1 MSQRREALLDLA
13 EELLER
19 DGLEAFGIG
28 TFARAAGVQPPS
40 LYKHFSGLPDIENA
54 LISRGFIQFATA
66 MADAAAT
73 APANDRRAQLAAFAR
88 TYREAALA
96 RPQHY
101 RMMTARALD
110 RDALEPGAETAAML
124 TLIGLF
130 GETLERYDTA
140 RAAWA
145 WAHGLTILEIANRFP
160 PDADVGAAWGV
171 LLETLAMRLP
181 AN

>member
-13 EELLER
+13 EHLLER

-28 TFARAAGVQPPS
+28 TFAREAGVQPPS
-40 LYKHFSGLPDIENA
+40 LYKHFAGLPDIENA
-54 LISRGFIQFATA
+54 LISRGFIQFGQA

-73 APANDRRAQLAAFAR
+73 TPAGDRPAQLAAFAR

-110 RDALEPGAETAAML
+110 RDALEPGAEAGAMIA
-124 TLIGLF
+124 LIELF
-130 GETLERYDTA
+130 GETLERHDTA

-145 WAHGLTILEIANRFP
+145 WAHGLAILEIANRFP
-160 PDADVGAAWGV
+160 ADADLDAAWRV
-171 LLETLAMRLP
+171 LVETLATRLP
-181 AN
+181 RH